1 MKDLRKFIAT
11 TIREYLNENR
21 LRNIN
26 EAYDDVSMDYIKSL
40 KKLDDYSDYDDKIVI
55 GGNTYLNI
63 IPKNDYWF
71 LWGNIIVF
79 DNSDGTEIGN
89 STYGKEKENSLM
101 KASIDVRSDKRRLG
115 IASNIYQWIE
125 KLTDEKLIQICNS
138 LDTYLRLCLTEYLKI
153 FQYSKEELN
162 NHFKLLCLN

>member
-1 MKDLRKFIAT
+1 MKDLRKFIVT
-11 TIREYLNENR
+11 TIREYL
-21 LRNIN
+21 N

-55 GGNTYLNI
+55 GGNIYLNI

-71 LWGNIIVF
+71 LWGKIIVF

-89 STYGKEKENSLM
+89 ATYGKEKESSLM

-115 IASNIYQWIE
+115 IASNMYQWIE
-125 KLTDEKLIQICNS
+125 KLTGEKLYP
-138 LDTYLRLCLTEYLKI
+138 DTPH
-153 FQYSKEELN
+153 SKSAEALWN
-162 NHFKLLCLN
+162 NPNRKFGFDK

>member
-1 MKDLRKFIAT
+1 MKDLRKFIKT

-40 KKLDDYSDYDDKIVI
+40 KKLDDYSDYNDKIVI

-71 LWGNIIVF
+71 LWGKIIVF

-89 STYGKEKENSLM
+89 ATYGKKKQNSLM
-101 KASIDVRSDKRRLG
+101 KASIDVRSDKRRTR
-115 IASNIYQWIE
+115 IASNIYEWIE
-125 KLTDEKLIQICNS
+125 KLTGEKLYP
-138 LDTYLRLCLTEYLKI
+138 DTPH
-153 FQYSKEELN
+153 SKSAEALWN
-162 NHFKLLCLN
+162 NPNRKFGFDK